1 MRYTTRDLVYI
12 GVFGALWGAVEISL
26 GSVLHALSVPFSGAV
41 LTGIGLTMA
50 LVGRLF
56 VPRPGSVLLIGLVT
70 AFLKMFS
77 LGGIVVNPMI
87 GIAAE
92 AVLAE
97 LALTALGRPS
107 RPSFVAAG
115 MLAVLWALAHPFF
128 TSGILGGQG
137 LATVLGWT
145 LEKGARV
152 LGITPSAAAA
162 ILALLIGIH
171 LLIGAVAGLL
181 AWDVGRAVEARLRP
195 VRRA

>member
-1 MRYTTRDLVYI
+1 MTSC
-12 GVFGALWGAVEISL
+12 A
-26 GSVLHALSVPFSGAV
+26 P
-41 LTGIGLTMA
+41 
-50 LVGRLF
+50 
-56 VPRPGSVLLIGLVT
+56 
-70 AFLKMFS
+70 
-77 LGGIVVNPMI
+77 
-87 GIAAE
+87 AA
-92 AVLAE
+92 
-97 LALTALGRPS
+97 
-107 RPSFVAAG
+107 VAAAATDAASEASSVVAEKRSSRD
-115 MLAVLWALAHPFF
+115 AVLWALAHPFF